1 MHRRERTRE
10 TADMTPTRP
19 QLRTLWFAGFALV
32 SATAAQAVNP
42 PLQPAFIDRS
52 VSPCANF
59 YSYANGAWQRST
71 KIPASRS
78 QAGVNLEVDNQI
90 RADVAS
96 ILGRTVARRNRPTG
110 SLEQQVGDL
119 YASALDTKSIGQA
132 GTRPLRPLL
141 AQVERLRS
149 TRQFASIQARLN
161 RSGVDGVFGLSV
173 YPDLRTANVATLFLD
188 TAGLTLPE
196 RGFYLKR
203 DKESVAIRRAY
214 EAYLA
219 KAFRLVGD
227 DTKTARREA
236 AAATTIET
244 RLARATLNVEQS
256 GQANRYRDLTPRA
269 LARLAPRAHMTTYL
283 EGLGVPRGTTRIAVN
298 NPRFLRALNATL
310 RLPASTW
317 RSYLRLRVI
326 RSLTPLLDARFR
338 RADFEFFGRVLEGLT
353 SPESRSDIAG
363 AAVDA
368 TLSDALGQLYTQ
380 KVFPPAAKAQV
391 LTITRSIT
399 EALRADIGEITWMSP
414 SAKAEAYRKLDTL
427 HVKIGYP
434 DKWRKY
440 AGLRITRDDF
450 AGNILRARRRETQ
463 RTIAK
468 LRAPLNRDAWDISVP
483 TNNAYYDPQNNDIVF
498 PAGILQPPF
507 FDPTADAATNYGS
520 IGATIGHELTHGFDN
535 SGRTFDADGLLR
547 DWWTPVDNRNYN
559 ARTNK
564 LVTQYNAFEPLP
576 GVRLNGRQTLDEN
589 IADLGGLKI
598 AYRAWKATEPAAPTP
613 VDGLTAEQRF
623 FVAYAQ
629 SWRTRE
635 RKAALKLQVAVDV
648 HSTAFFRVNGPVA
661 DLPEFAAAFGCAPG
675 TPMVIASDR
684 RPEVW

>member
-1 MHRRERTRE
+1 
-10 TADMTPTRP
+10 
-19 QLRTLWFAGFALV
+19 
-32 SATAAQAVNP
+32 
-42 PLQPAFIDRS
+42 
-52 VSPCANF
+52 
-59 YSYANGAWQRST
+59 
-71 KIPASRS
+71 
-78 QAGVNLEVDNQI
+78 
-90 RADVAS
+90 
-96 ILGRTVARRNRPTG
+96 
-110 SLEQQVGDL
+110 
-119 YASALDTKSIGQA
+119 
-132 GTRPLRPLL
+132 
-141 AQVERLRS
+141 
-149 TRQFASIQARLN
+149 
-161 RSGVDGVFGLSV
+161 
-173 YPDLRTANVATLFLD
+173 
-188 TAGLTLPE
+188 
-196 RGFYLKR
+196 
-203 DKESVAIRRAY
+203 
-214 EAYLA
+214 
-219 KAFRLVGD
+219 
-227 DTKTARREA
+227 
-236 AAATTIET
+236 
-244 RLARATLNVEQS
+244 
-256 GQANRYRDLTPRA
+256 
-269 LARLAPRAHMTTYL
+269 
-283 EGLGVPRGTTRIAVN
+283 
-298 NPRFLRALNATL
+298 
-310 RLPASTW
+310 
-317 RSYLRLRVI
+317 
-326 RSLTPLLDARFR
+326 
-338 RADFEFFGRVLEGLT
+338 
-353 SPESRSDIAG
+353 
-363 AAVDA
+363 
-368 TLSDALGQLYTQ
+368 
-380 KVFPPAAKAQV
+380 
-391 LTITRSIT
+391 
-399 EALRADIGEITWMSP
+399 MSP

-661 DLPEFAAAFGCAPG
+661 DLSEFAAAFGCAPG